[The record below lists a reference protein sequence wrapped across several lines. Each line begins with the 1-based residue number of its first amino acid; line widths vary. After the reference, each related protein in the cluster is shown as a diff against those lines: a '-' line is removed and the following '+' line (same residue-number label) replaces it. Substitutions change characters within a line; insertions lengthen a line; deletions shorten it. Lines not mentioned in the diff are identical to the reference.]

1 MGKKDIEAKD
11 YFANTKR
18 FADLFNYYI
27 YQGRSVINP
36 DGLKELDATEIT
48 LAYDNKVKFSVQK
61 FRDILKSYAFMHN
74 ESAIYLLFGLELEA
88 KTHYAM
94 PARSMLYDAM
104 NYNRQI
110 SKIAKMHRDNLKNEK
125 QDINSMN
132 LCLTFG
138 KRTILSLLLLLQS
151 ILVVNRGMVH

>member
-132 LCLTFG
+132 LCLTFV
-138 KRTILSLLLLLQS
+138 KRTIYSLLLLLQS